1 MVIHENITQLSPEWF
16 ALRAKKLT
24 ASHAQCIAAQGA
36 GLKTYILEMMSEHYS
51 NTPKEPFNNH
61 HIERGILL
69 EKSAGMVYSF
79 DRKIKTQK
87 VGFVTI
93 GDYVGC
99 SPDLFANDD
108 GLAEIKC
115 HADKKHFDLILDGKF
130 ESQYVW
136 QCQCQMFICGKKWC
150 DLVSY
155 NPNFKQYLIVHR
167 IKPDQEKFDKLQKG
181 FMIGKKMID
190 EIERKMS

>member
-1 MVIHENITQLSPEWF
+1 MKIYNFDQYSDAWWSI
-16 ALRAKKLT
+16 RAKRLT
-24 ASHAQCIAAQGA
+24 ASNAQAIGNCGK
-36 GLKTYILEMMSEHYS
+36 GLESYVEEIMCEYS
-51 NTPKEPFNNH
+51 SSAPKEGYKNH
-61 HIERGILL
+61 HMDRGNEL
-69 EKSAGMVYSF
+69 EDSAGMVYSF

-99 SPDLFANDD
+99 SPDLFAGDD

-115 HADKKHFDLILDGKF
+115 HADKKHFNLILGGKF
-130 ESQYVW
+130 ESKYVW
-136 QCQCQMFICGKKWC
+136 QGQCQMFICEKKWC

-155 NPNFKQYLIVHR
+155 NPNFKEYLIVHR
-167 IKPDQEKFDKLQKG
+167 IKPDPKKVDDLQKG
-181 FMIGKKMID
+181 FILGKKMIE